1 MLRRALLTLAGVV
14 GVLSAVI
21 VVDAI
26 RAAGGP
32 AEASSV
38 APVAVTVDSAGAL
51 DRFARAVRIPT
62 VSYDEASRTDTAAFR
77 AFHESLRTSFP
88 RVHATLSRELIA
100 GLSLLYTWRGADPS
114 LPPVVLMGHQDVVP
128 VIPGTEASWTQP
140 PFGGDIADGFLW
152 GRGTLDDKVSVLA
165 IMEAVEGALAEGVVP
180 PRTVCLAFGHDEE
193 SGGAGA
199 RTIRDTL
206 VARGIGKPAFVLD
219 EGGALM
225 DGARVGLSGP
235 VAMVAVAEKGFL
247 TLELSVKEPGGH
259 SSTPPKQTAIGRLSA
274 AILKLEQ
281 NPFPASIDGPAAA
294 MFDAMT
300 PEMPFSRRLVMANL
314 WLFRPLVERM
324 LVADPQTAAMLRTT
338 TAPTIIHAGVKS
350 NVLPIDATASVNF
363 RLRPGDT
370 KESVI
375 ARVREIIADSGVT
388 IEAAAGF
395 YTEPSAVSDHTGPG
409 FALIERSLR
418 EVYTEPGLTMVPF
431 LVMGGTDARYWA
443 PVTDQT
449 FRFIAAPMEADALTR
464 VHGTNERV
472 SLGAYITAVRFF
484 RRVIGNLGTL

>member
-1 MLRRALLTLAGVV
+1 MLRRLLALAAVLLTALVVVLVVNAVRAG
-14 GVLSAVI
+14 A
-21 VVDAI
+21 
-26 RAAGGP
+26 GP
-32 AEASSV
+32 AEVSSV
-38 APVAVTVDSAGAL
+38 APVAVAVDSAGAIE
-51 DRFARAVRIPT
+51 RFARAVRVPT
-62 VSYDEASRTDTAAFR
+62 ISYDEASRTDTAAFR

-88 RVHATLSRELIA
+88 RVHATLSRELVA
-100 GLSLLYTWRGADPS
+100 GLSLIYTWRGADAT

-140 PFGGDIADGFLW
+140 PFGGVIADGFLW

-165 IMEAVEGALAEGVVP
+165 ILEAVEGALAEGVVP
-180 PRTVCLAFGHDEE
+180 PRTIYLAFGHDEE

-199 RTIRDTL
+199 RAIRDTL

-281 NPFPASIDGPAAA
+281 NPMPASLDGPTRT
-294 MFDAMT
+294 MFEAIT
-300 PEMPFSRRLVMANL
+300 PGLPFGQRIVMANQ
-314 WLFRPLVERM
+314 WLFEPLVVRM

-350 NVLPIDATASVNF
+350 NVLPIDAKASVNF

-370 KESVI
+370 QAIVI
-375 ARVREIIADSGVT
+375 ERVRGIIADTGVT
-388 IEAAAGF
+388 VTVSGF
-395 YTEPSAVSDHTGPG
+395 SVEPSPVSDHTGPG

-449 FRFIAAPMEADALTR
+449 FRFIAAPTEADALTR

-472 SLGAYITAVRFF
+472 ALGAYITAVRFF